1 MKYRSTAT
9 LLAILVTLAAESQ
22 TLGQSTA
29 QNNRLLRRLEQLE
42 KAHEAAS
49 EVADVQ
55 KRGKAMVQVA
65 TQFAKS
71 GQQERAIQIAKAIRD
86 RNSKHAALAAVE
98 KIGLL
103 ASLSQSEEPT
113 SIALKHLIY
122 GRVRPAVMMIDQVSR
137 QREKDFIL
145 LNVVSA
151 MTTNRLL
158 SANLIRANRSQ
169 RNVRFEPD
177 VLLGK
182 NRTYTAEAMSRAAG
196 YAAQIQNRQHSQFA
210 LTLVALAHVDAN
222 QTTEARAVISRITDR
237 SLRDTAL
244 LHLSSKLA
252 TGKMLDGEEGWLR
265 LSTAEAA
272 SLPTL
277 KSIKLLSTAKTRSQ

>member
-1 MKYRSTAT
+1 MKYRSTAA

-29 QNNRLLRRLEQLE
+29 QDKRQLRRLEQLE

-86 RNSKHAALAAVE
+86 RSSKHAALAAVE

-103 ASLSQSEEPT
+103 ASLSQSDEPT
-113 SIALKHLIY
+113 SIALKHLIL
-122 GRVRPAVMMIDQVSR
+122 GRVRPAVKMIDQVSR

-145 LNVVSA
+145 LNVVLA

-169 RNVRFEPD
+169 SNVRFEPD
-177 VLLGK
+177 VLLAK
-182 NRTYTAEAMSRAAG
+182 NPRYTAEAMSRAAG
-196 YAAQIQNRQHSQFA
+196 YAAQIQNRQHAEFA
-210 LTLVALAHVDAN
+210 LTLVALAHVNAN
-222 QTTEARAVISRITDR
+222 QTTEARDVISRITGR

-252 TGKMLDGEEGWLR
+252 TGKMWDGEEGWLR
-265 LSTAEAA
+265 LSAAQAA
-272 SLPTL
+272 SLPTW
-277 KSIKLLSTAKTRSQ
+277 KSIKLLSAAKTRSQ